1 MRGGA
6 AGARGAP
13 HRGLPRVDPD
23 RRRLHAVPQL
33 RPDADL
39 CGGRADRRARGDRV
53 RARSGAGA
61 DGHQRRTARLSA
73 PAITD
78 LRFIVVS
85 GKGGVGRTTV
95 AATLARVAAAP
106 GKRVLLAAAAATDRL
121 GRMFGRDEPLGST
134 ITTLAPGIDGV
145 NITPASSIHEYGVK
159 VLRSELVTRALFD
172 NRAVRGLL
180 GAIPGLDGYALL
192 GKAWF
197 HTTEMR
203 DGRPRYDLV
212 IFDGPATGHAALM
225 LRIPQ
230 AILNVMP
237 KGPLAGDARA
247 IKTLLQDP
255 KRAALVIVTLA
266 EDLPAREALELAA
279 QARGPLAMP
288 LGPLVVNALPT
299 DALSA
304 PAVDSVL
311 AAAADGGGGGDQQLR
326 ATLRMAAGVR
336 AHREAADRVLAGL
349 KRDLGLPMITLPR
362 IPTAEI
368 GPAIIAELVP
378 HLAEQ
383 IR

>member
-1 MRGGA
+1 MKR
-6 AGARGAP
+6 
-13 HRGLPRVDPD
+13 
-23 RRRLHAVPQL
+23 
-33 RPDADL
+33 
-39 CGGRADRRARGDRV
+39 
-53 RARSGAGA
+53 
-61 DGHQRRTARLSA
+61 
-73 PAITD
+73 ITD

-95 AATLARVAAAP
+95 AATLARVAAAD
-106 GKRVLLAAAAATDRL
+106 GKRVLLAAATTTDRL
-121 GRMFGRDEPLGST
+121 GRMFGRGEPLGPA
-134 ITTLAPGIDGV
+134 ITTLAPNIDGV

-159 VLRSELVTRALFD
+159 VLRSELVSRAVFD

-180 GAIPGLDGYALL
+180 GAIPGLDAYALL

-197 HTTEMR
+197 HTTEMQ

-212 IFDGPATGHAALM
+212 VFDGPASGHVALM

-247 IKTLLQDP
+247 IRTLLQDP
-255 KRAALVIVTLA
+255 AQAALLIVTLA

-279 QARGPLAMP
+279 QARGPLAVP

-299 DALSA
+299 GALSS
-304 PAVDSVL
+304 PAVEAVL
-311 AAAADGGGGGDQQLR
+311 AAHASQQRGDGATAANPSLR

-368 GPAIIAELVP
+368 GPAIIAELTP

>member
-1 MRGGA
+1 LT
-6 AGARGAP
+6 P
-13 HRGLPRVDPD
+13 
-23 RRRLHAVPQL
+23 
-33 RPDADL
+33 
-39 CGGRADRRARGDRV
+39 
-53 RARSGAGA
+53 
-61 DGHQRRTARLSA
+61 
-73 PAITD
+73 ITD
-78 LRFIVVS
+78 LRFVVIS

-95 AATLARVAAAP
+95 AATLARVAAAA
-106 GKRVLLAAAAATDRL
+106 GKRVLLAAATATDRI
-121 GRMFGRDEPLGST
+121 GRMFGRAEPLGPVV
-134 ITTLAPGIDGV
+134 TTLAPNIDGV
-145 NITPASSIHEYGVK
+145 NITPASSLHEYGLK
-159 VLRSELVTRALFD
+159 VLRSELITRAVFE

-180 GAIPGLDGYALL
+180 GAIPGLDSYALL
-192 GKAWF
+192 GKAWW
-197 HTTEMR
+197 HTTEVQ

-212 IFDGPATGHAALM
+212 LFDGPASGHVALM

-247 IKTLLQDP
+247 IRELLQDP
-255 KRAALVIVTLA
+255 ARAALLIVTLA

-279 QARGPLAMP
+279 QARGPLAVP
-288 LGPLVVNALPT
+288 LGPLIVNALPT

-304 PAVDSVL
+304 PAVESVL
-311 AAAADGGGGGDQQLR
+311 AAVAARPDTGGAGQPLR

-336 AHREAADRVLAGL
+336 AHRDAADRVLAGL

-368 GPAIIAELVP
+368 GPAIIAELTP

>member
-1 MRGGA
+1 MSK
-6 AGARGAP
+6 
-13 HRGLPRVDPD
+13 L
-23 RRRLHAVPQL
+23 
-33 RPDADL
+33 
-39 CGGRADRRARGDRV
+39 
-53 RARSGAGA
+53 
-61 DGHQRRTARLSA
+61 
-73 PAITD
+73 TD
-78 LRFIVVS
+78 LRFVIVS

-95 AATLARVAAAP
+95 AATLARAAAAS

-121 GRMFGRDEPLGST
+121 GRMFGQSQPLGAS
-134 ITTLAPGIDGV
+134 ITTLAPGIEGV
-145 NITPASSIHEYGVK
+145 NITPASSLHEYGLK
-159 VLRSELVTRALFD
+159 VLRSELITRAVFE

-180 GAIPGLDGYALL
+180 GAIPGLDAYALL
-192 GKAWF
+192 GKAWW
-197 HTTEMR
+197 HTTETK

-212 IFDGPATGHAALM
+212 VFDGPATGHAALM

-247 IKTLLQDP
+247 IIELLRDP
-255 KRAALVIVTLA
+255 ARAALVIVTLA
-266 EDLPAREALELAA
+266 EDLPAREASELAA
-279 QARGPLAMP
+279 QARGPLAIP
-288 LGPLVVNALPT
+288 LGPLVVNALAT

-311 AAAADGGGGGDQQLR
+311 TAWSVQQRGGSATTGDARLR

-336 AHREAADRVLAGL
+336 AHRESAERVLEGL
-349 KRDLGLPMITLPR
+349 KRDPGLPMITLPR

-368 GPAIIAELVP
+368 GPAIIAELTP

>member
-95 AATLARVAAAP
+95 AATLARVAAAA
-106 GKRVLLAAAAATDRL
+106 GKRVLLAAATATDRL
-121 GRMFGRDEPLGST
+121 GRMFGQREPLGPS
-134 ITTLAPGIDGV
+134 ITALAPGVDGV
-145 NITPASSIHEYGVK
+145 NITPASSLHEYGLK
-159 VLRSELVTRALFD
+159 VLRSELITRAVFE

-180 GAIPGLDGYALL
+180 GAIPGLDAYALL

-203 DGRPRYDLV
+203 DGKPRYDLV
-212 IFDGPATGHAALM
+212 VFDGPATGHASLM

-237 KGPLAGDARA
+237 KGPLASDARA
-247 IKTLLQDP
+247 INELLHDP
-255 KRAALVIVTLA
+255 ARAALLIVTLA
-266 EDLPAREALELAA
+266 EELPAREASELAA
-279 QARGPLAMP
+279 QARGPLALP
-288 LGPLVVNALPT
+288 LGPLIVNAVPT
-299 DALSA
+299 DALSG
-304 PAVDSVL
+304 PAVGSVL
-311 AAAADGGGGGDQQLR
+311 SAWAGSSGDRPPPAAGDDARLH
-326 ATLRMAAGVR
+326 ATLRLAAGVR
-336 AHREAADRVLAGL
+336 AHREAAEQVLEAL
-349 KRDLGLPMITLPR
+349 KRDP
-362 IPTAEI
+362 
-368 GPAIIAELVP
+368 
-378 HLAEQ
+378 
-383 IR
+383 